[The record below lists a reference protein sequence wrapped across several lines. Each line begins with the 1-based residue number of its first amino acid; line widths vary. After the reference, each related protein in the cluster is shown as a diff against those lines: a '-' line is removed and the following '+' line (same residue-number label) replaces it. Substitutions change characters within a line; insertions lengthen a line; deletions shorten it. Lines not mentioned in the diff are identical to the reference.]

1 MSGKVLPARRE
12 LFALHSPG
20 WRLKGSRSSGWSRT
34 RAVYCH
40 PAGRSSRSRV
50 NIVVLELPYKH
61 KQQDGLCAAA
71 VCSRGKCEIGP
82 KDRKSGL
89 PVLLSEV
96 EASLDFFSDKEI
108 SSLLQTSNAQRPT
121 LNVQIDLPAEG
132 LEPTRPC
139 GHWILSPARLPIPPR
154 RRGQEHTHFARRDE
168 HFDWPRNTGCKPL
181 LHWHPELLPLL
192 LKRKESRHVTAIGKA
207 FWDVG

>member
-50 NIVVLELPYKH
+50 NIVVLALPYKH
-61 KQQDGLCAAA
+61 KQQDRLCAAA
-71 VCSRGKCEIGP
+71 VCSREKCEIGL

-96 EASLDFFSDKEI
+96 EASLDFLSDEEI
-108 SSLLQTSNAQRPT
+108 SSSLQTSNAQRPT

-154 RRGQEHTHFARRDE
+154 RLQRDLIL
-168 HFDWPRNTGCKPL
+168 RSAQRSSNSN
-181 LHWHPELLPLL
+181 
-192 LKRKESRHVTAIGKA
+192 RASS
-207 FWDVG
+207 

>member
-50 NIVVLELPYKH
+50 NIVVLALPYKH
-61 KQQDGLCAAA
+61 KQQDRSCAAA
-71 VCSRGKCEIGP
+71 VCSRGKCQIGP

-89 PVLLSEV
+89 PVMVSE
-96 EASLDFFSDKEI
+96 AKAFLDFRSGEEI
-108 SSLLQTSNAQRPT
+108 SSSLQGSNAQSPT
-121 LNVQIDLPAEG
+121 LNCTFAEY
-132 LEPTRPC
+132 
-139 GHWILSPARLPIPPR
+139 LSPF
-154 RRGQEHTHFARRDE
+154 G
-168 HFDWPRNTGCKPL
+168 
-181 LHWHPELLPLL
+181 
-192 LKRKESRHVTAIGKA
+192 
-207 FWDVG
+207 

>member
-50 NIVVLELPYKH
+50 NIVVLALPYKH

-108 SSLLQTSNAQRPT
+108 SSLLQTSNVYICGIFEPFWR
-121 LNVQIDLPAEG
+121 VQCPEFLVRSRETDFS
-132 LEPTRPC
+132 C
-139 GHWILSPARLPIPPR
+139 SR
-154 RRGQEHTHFARRDE
+154 RR
-168 HFDWPRNTGCKPL
+168 P
-181 LHWHPELLPLL
+181 
-192 LKRKESRHVTAIGKA
+192 SRL
-207 FWDVG
+207 FQ